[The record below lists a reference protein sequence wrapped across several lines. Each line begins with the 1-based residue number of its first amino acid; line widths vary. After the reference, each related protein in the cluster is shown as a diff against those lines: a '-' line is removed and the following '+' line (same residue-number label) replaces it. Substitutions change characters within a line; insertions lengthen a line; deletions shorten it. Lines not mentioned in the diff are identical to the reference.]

1 MKQTILL
8 ARTFFSRFFESDLMP
23 PGLPQVQLVIWS
35 IALMAAPGLLFPMRF
50 AAKYITLRFNRQALA
65 EALLVDRL
73 LFITLTMTTLGLVA
87 LVIWDGMFPDRRDAR
102 ILTVLPLR
110 GRVLVAA
117 RLLALAA
124 LAGIFLVGV
133 NAAPTLFY
141 GPQVARYGAATNVIR
156 GAMAH
161 LVATT
166 LAGAFVFCLLVALQG
181 VVLNLG
187 GRRASERLSVL
198 LQVFFVVALLQM
210 IFFLPRMR
218 SLLPGDLSTVWS
230 DPWLRWI
237 PSIWFLGLYDVLGGR
252 PATGAMGLA
261 RYAVLASGAS
271 IAGAAG
277 LVVLTHRRLTTLAL
291 ESVQTDSRRSPMIV
305 RAVQALTWRICPHPV
320 ARSTFEFTLRTFIRS
335 RSHRLLLAMY
345 VGAAFALVASAIVP
359 VAIRD
364 GLAGFTHPG
373 VEILSAPLVLG
384 FLSLIGLRVAFAVPV
399 EPRANWVI
407 RLHEPADRVAAI
419 NGVRAAMMVAGV
431 LPSVAVAAASAWIL
445 WGAWLALIHAVV
457 CTLMAWGLVEILL
470 MRLVKIPFTCTYYPG
485 TSRVGTLWPLYLTA
499 FITYGYSTAAFEL
512 LLIERPRRLLAFA
525 LVALAVIA
533 GLTERRRHRLAAL
546 TGFRFEEEDP
556 DTMFAGF
563 RLSEGLAA
571 REISVVRL
579 RDDRVSAPDTP
590 STPADSDIPANC

>member
-1 MKQTILL
+1 MKQTRLL
-8 ARTFFSRFFESDLMP
+8 AKTFFGRFFESELMP

-35 IALMAAPGLLFPMRF
+35 IALLAAPGLLFPTRF
-50 AAKYITLRFNRQALA
+50 AAKYITLRFNRAALA
-65 EALLVDRL
+65 EAILVDRL
-73 LFITLTMTTLGLVA
+73 LFITLTMTTLGVVA

-117 RLLALAA
+117 RLLALSA

-141 GPQVARYGAATNVIR
+141 GSQIARYGAATNVIR
-156 GAMAH
+156 GVMAH

-166 LAGAFVFCLLVALQG
+166 LAGAFVFSLLVALQG
-181 VVLNLG
+181 IVLNLG

-252 PATGAMGLA
+252 PAAGAMGLA
-261 RYAVLASGAS
+261 RYALVASGAS
-271 IAGAAG
+271 IAGAIG
-277 LVVLTHRRLTTLAL
+277 LFVLTHRRLTTLAL
-291 ESVQTDSRRSPMIV
+291 ESVQTDSRRSRAIV
-305 RAVQALTWRICPHPV
+305 RGIRALSRRICPHAV
-320 ARSTFEFTLRTFIRS
+320 ARSTFEFTLRSLIRS

-364 GLAGFTHPG
+364 GLASFTDPG
-373 VEILSAPLVLG
+373 VEVLSAPLVLG
-384 FLSLIGLRVAFAVPV
+384 FLSLIGLRVAFAIPV
-399 EPRANWVI
+399 EPRANWVV
-407 RLHEPADRVAAI
+407 RLHEPAHRVAAI
-419 NGVRAAMMVAGV
+419 DGVRAAMMLAGV
-431 LPSVAVAAASAWIL
+431 LPSVLVAAASAAIL
-445 WGAWLALIHAVV
+445 WGAWPALVHVIV
-457 CTLMAWGLVEILL
+457 CILMAWGLVEILL
-470 MRLVKIPFTCTYYPG
+470 MRLEKIPFTCTYYPG
-485 TSRVGTLWPLYLTA
+485 TSRFGTLWPLYLTG

-512 LLIERPRRLLAFA
+512 LLIEHPRRLVSFA
-525 LVALAVIA
+525 VVALAVIA
-533 GLTERRRHRLAAL
+533 ILTGRRRHRLGAL
-546 TGFRFEEEDP
+546 SGFRFEEEDP
-556 DTMFAGF
+556 DMMFAGF

-571 REISVVRL
+571 RAGAGASEWT
-579 RDDRVSAPDTP
+579 DDTP
-590 STPADSDIPANC
+590 STGVRRNEDV

>member
-1 MKQTILL
+1 MRRAVVTL
-8 ARTFFSRFFESDLMP
+8 AGVVLALAGPAGCGDGVRDERPGSVLADPGTPLGEGMMVPQETQLVGPAFSRPSRDGDHRSSLS
-23 PGLPQVQLVIWS
+23 V
-35 IALMAAPGLLFPMRF
+35 
-50 AAKYITLRFNRQALA
+50 LA
-65 EALLVDRL
+65 VEGDP
-73 LFITLTMTTLGLVA
+73 F
-87 LVIWDGMFPDRRDAR
+87 VIWDGMFPDRRDAR

-110 GRVLVAA
+110 GRVLIAA

-277 LVVLTHRRLTTLAL
+277 LVVLTHRREPVGGWREPLA
-291 ESVQTDSRRSPMIV
+291 EG
-305 RAVQALTWRICPHPV
+305 
-320 ARSTFEFTLRTFIRS
+320 
-335 RSHRLLLAMY
+335 HR
-345 VGAAFALVASAIVP
+345 
-359 VAIRD
+359 
-364 GLAGFTHPG
+364 
-373 VEILSAPLVLG
+373 
-384 FLSLIGLRVAFAVPV
+384 
-399 EPRANWVI
+399 
-407 RLHEPADRVAAI
+407 
-419 NGVRAAMMVAGV
+419 
-431 LPSVAVAAASAWIL
+431 
-445 WGAWLALIHAVV
+445 
-457 CTLMAWGLVEILL
+457 
-470 MRLVKIPFTCTYYPG
+470 
-485 TSRVGTLWPLYLTA
+485 
-499 FITYGYSTAAFEL
+499 
-512 LLIERPRRLLAFA
+512 
-525 LVALAVIA
+525 
-533 GLTERRRHRLAAL
+533 
-546 TGFRFEEEDP
+546 
-556 DTMFAGF
+556 
-563 RLSEGLAA
+563 
-571 REISVVRL
+571 
-579 RDDRVSAPDTP
+579 
-590 STPADSDIPANC
+590 